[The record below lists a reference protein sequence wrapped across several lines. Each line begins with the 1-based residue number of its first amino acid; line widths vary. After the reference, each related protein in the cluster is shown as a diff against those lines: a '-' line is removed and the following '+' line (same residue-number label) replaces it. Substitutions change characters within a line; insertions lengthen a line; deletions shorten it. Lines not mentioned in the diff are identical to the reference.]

1 MTNDEL
7 QVTNQKGNQ
16 LVIYLVSLL
25 ILAMPAISFS
35 KTLTVGSDYATI
47 GAALE
52 QAQDGDVIKVR
63 HGKYQESL
71 KINQSVHIK
80 GIDNPVIIASKGNIV
95 EISKPDVI
103 FEGFTLTYNSSELSS
118 TDSVIRIFKGAD
130 RATIRNNHFLNVMF
144 GVWNVDGR
152 NIRIENN
159 IIVGI
164 KGLENHNRGN
174 CINLTGTQKAHVIN
188 NTLSYCR
195 DGIYME
201 LCHDAEVVGNIIK
214 DSRYAVHTM
223 WVDRGIFSKN
233 TAHDNLVGLAI
244 MYTEHSKINDNL
256 SFGNRT
262 HGILFIQ
269 SVRSEIKSNTVIGNT
284 KGIFIYNSIYNEL
297 TANMVMNNQLGIHNW
312 GGSEDNKIS
321 GNSFI
326 NNEIQVKYV
335 ARNNQDWDN
344 NYWSDYIGWDMTG
357 DGIGDTQYE
366 SNSVVDHILWRYPM
380 AKLLYA
386 SASLQML
393 WMLEKQFPVFEVPKV
408 VDAKPRMSPLHA
420 DWKELRDKYSSY
432 TPERIY
438 GEIEKMSHFPGG
450 GS

>member
-1 MTNDEL
+1 
-7 QVTNQKGNQ
+7 
-16 LVIYLVSLL
+16 
-25 ILAMPAISFS
+25 MPAISFS
-35 KTLTVGSDYATI
+35 KTLTVGIDYSTI
-47 GAALE
+47 GDALRE
-52 QAQDGDVIKVR
+52 AVNGDLIEVMPGEYEGKLVIDKT
-63 HGKYQESL
+63 
-71 KINQSVHIK
+71 VHIK
-80 GIDNPVIIASKGNIV
+80 GINNPVISTSKGDIV

-118 TDSVIRIFKGAD
+118 TDTAIRILKGAN
-130 RATIRNNHFLNVMF
+130 RTTVRNNHFLNVMF

-159 IIVGI
+159 IIVGV
-164 KGLENHNRGN
+164 KGLEKHNRGN
-174 CINLTGTQKAHVIN
+174 CINLTGTQKVHVIN

-201 LCHDAEVVGNIIK
+201 LCHDATVVGNKIR

-223 WVDRGIFSKN
+223 WVDRGKFSKN

-244 MYTEHSKINDNL
+244 MYTEHSEINDNL

-269 SVRSEIKSNTVIGNT
+269 SVRSEIRGNTVIGNT

-326 NNEIQVKYV
+326 NNEIQVKYISSK
-335 ARNNQDWDN
+335 NQDWDN

-366 SNSVVDHILWRYPM
+366 SNSVVDNILWRYPM

-408 VDAKPRMSPLHA
+408 VDGRPRMSPLHA

-438 GEIEKMSHFPGG
+438 GEIEKMPHFPGG
-450 GS
+450 GF